1 MSVPVDAS
9 PHEQPAARDQSE
21 LGAYLAALDETAKRV
36 FDGRIDADV
45 MGSNRG
51 MPPFVLRDIMAARPL
66 DAFLPGRFGGFGDSP
81 LAIQGML
88 DVMSYQSMS
97 LGLMMGINGALF
109 IQPVAKYAE
118 QQVANRVLTRM
129 AGGHAMGGLMITEP
143 EFGTDALSM
152 QTSWQQEGDEIAIRG
167 TKHWAGLTG
176 WADYWLV
183 MARPKN
189 ESGGLSQGIDLFV
202 CEQDQPSQR
211 IEVLERY
218 PNLGLFMLPYGK
230 NKVDVRVPVDHRLKG
245 GRGGVRMMLDVLHR
259 SRMQF
264 SGMTIGFLRR
274 IADEAVAHVRSRV
287 VSGSTLIE
295 YDQVQAR
302 VARIQGRLALVTA
315 LSLYAVE
322 NASATTDLSREAV
335 AANSTK
341 TVCSDYM
348 QDAAQSLLQ
357 LVGAKGY
364 ATDHIAGR
372 SVVDARPFQIFEGP
386 NDVLYSQ
393 IGSKTV
399 ETMRKHKTNNLGVQL
414 RADYPEGVEIGKLG
428 AELDVTLADR
438 PAQRRIVDVGVV
450 VSRLHALSAL
460 AELARRGFPPEH
472 VAAAAGT
479 AAEEIRTSLDALRHD
494 TALRPAEENLGLASW
509 MPYVQ
514 NPAV

>member
-1 MSVPVDAS
+1 MSLAVDTPVI
-9 PHEQPAARDQSE
+9 EQLVATQKAE
-21 LGAYLAALDETAKRV
+21 VGAYLANLDQTAKRV

-66 DAFLPGRFGGFGDSP
+66 AAFLPSRYGGYGDSP

-118 QQVANRVLTRM
+118 QSVADRALGRI
-129 AGGHAMGGLMITEP
+129 AEGHAMGGLMITEP
-143 EFGTDALSM
+143 EFGTDALAM
-152 QTSWQQEGDEIAIRG
+152 QTSWQREGDAYTVRG

-183 MARPKN
+183 MARQKN
-189 ESGGLSQGIDLFV
+189 ESGTLSQGVDLFI
-202 CEQDQPSQR
+202 CEQDQPDQR

-230 NKVDVRVPVDHRLKG
+230 NKVDVRVPADHRLNG

-264 SGMTIGFLRR
+264 SGMAIGFLRR
-274 IADEAVAHVRSRV
+274 MADEALAHVRSRV
-287 VSGSTLIE
+287 VSGSALID

-302 VARIQGRLALVTA
+302 VARIQGRLALVSA
-315 LSLYAVE
+315 LSLYATE

-341 TVCSDYM
+341 ALSSDYM
-348 QDAAQSLLQ
+348 HDASQSLLQ

-386 NDVLYSQ
+386 NDVLYTQ
-393 IGSKTV
+393 IGSKTL
-399 ETMRKHKTNNLGVQL
+399 ETLRKHKSNDLGARL
-414 RADYPEGVEIGKLG
+414 RADYPAGVDIAKLG
-428 AELDVTLADR
+428 AELDVTMSDR
-438 PAQRRIVDVGVV
+438 PTQRRIVDLGVI
-450 VSRLHALSAL
+450 VSRLHALNAL
-460 AELARRGFPPEH
+460 AELARRGFPAEH

-479 AAEEIRTSLDALRHD
+479 AAEEIRSCLDALRHD
-494 TALRPAEENLGLASW
+494 TPLRPAEEGLGIASW
-509 MPYVQ
+509 LSYVQ
-514 NPAV
+514 SPVV

>member
-1 MSVPVDAS
+1 MTLTLEAPSI
-9 PHEQPAARDQSE
+9 EQLAAVQKDEVS
-21 LGAYLAALDETAKRV
+21 AYLANLDETAKRV

-66 DAFLPGRFGGFGDSP
+66 AAFLPGRFGGYGDSP

-109 IQPVAKYAE
+109 IQPVAKYAD
-118 QQVANRVLTRM
+118 QKVAERVLGRI
-129 AGGHAMGGLMITEP
+129 ADGRAMGGLMITEP

-152 QTSWQQEGDEIAIRG
+152 QTSWQREGGDYAIRG

-183 MARPKN
+183 MARQKN
-189 ESGGLSQGIDLFV
+189 ESGALSQGIDLFV
-202 CEQDQPSQR
+202 CEQDQPNQR

-230 NKVDVRVPVDHRLKG
+230 NKVDVRVPADHRLNG

-264 SGMTIGFLRR
+264 SGMAIGFLRR
-274 IADEAVAHVRSRV
+274 MADEALQHVRSRV
-287 VSGSTLIE
+287 VSGSALIE
-295 YDQVQAR
+295 YDQVQAQ
-302 VARIQGRLALVTA
+302 VARIQGRLALVSA
-315 LSLYAVE
+315 LSLYAAE
-322 NASATTDLSREAV
+322 HASATSDLSREAV
-335 AANSTK
+335 ASNSTK
-341 TVCSDYM
+341 ALSSDYM
-348 QDAAQSLLQ
+348 HDAAQSLLQ

-364 ATDHIAGR
+364 ATNHIAGR

-386 NDVLYSQ
+386 NDVLYTQ
-393 IGSKTV
+393 IGSKTL
-399 ETMRKHKTNNLGVQL
+399 ETLRKHKSTDLGARL
-414 RADYPEGVEIGKLG
+414 RADYPEGVDIAKLG
-428 AELDVTLADR
+428 SELDVSVGER
-438 PAQRRIVDVGVV
+438 PAQRRIVDIGVI
-450 VSRLHALSAL
+450 VSRLHALNAL
-460 AELARRGFPPEH
+460 AELARRGFSAEH

-479 AAEEIRTSLDALRHD
+479 AAEEIRFRLDALRQD
-494 TALRPAEENLGLASW
+494 TALRPAQEGLGVASW
-509 MPYVQ
+509 LSYVQ
-514 NPAV
+514 APAV

>member
-1 MSVPVDAS
+1 MSVAHDAPS
-9 PHEQPAARDQSE
+9 IEQLSAAQKNE
-21 LGAYLAALDETAKRV
+21 IQAYVANLEKTAERV
-36 FDGRIDADV
+36 FGGRIDADV

-66 DAFLPGRFGGFGDSP
+66 AAFLPGRFGGYGDSP

-109 IQPVAKYAE
+109 IQPVAKYADPK
-118 QQVANRVLTRM
+118 VANRVLARM
-129 AGGHAMGGLMITEP
+129 ADGHAMGGLMITEP

-152 QTSWQQEGDEIAIRG
+152 RTSWQRAGDDYTIQG

-183 MARPKN
+183 MARQQG
-189 ESGGLSQGIDLFV
+189 EGGKLSQGIDLFI
-202 CEQDQPSQR
+202 CEQDQPDQR

-230 NKVDVRVPVDHRLKG
+230 NKVDVRVPADHRLNG

-264 SGMTIGFLRR
+264 SGMAIGFLRR
-274 IADEAVAHVRSRV
+274 MADEALTHVRSRV
-287 VSGSTLIE
+287 VSGSTLLD

-302 VARIQGRLALVTA
+302 VARIQGQLALVSA
-315 LSLYAVE
+315 LSLYATE
-322 NASATTDLSREAV
+322 HASATADLSREAV

-341 TVCSDYM
+341 TVSSDYM
-348 QDAAQSLLQ
+348 HESSQSLLQ

-372 SVVDARPFQIFEGP
+372 SVADARPFQIFEGP
-386 NDVLYSQ
+386 NDVLYTQ
-393 IGSKTV
+393 IGSKTL
-399 ETMRKHKTNNLGVQL
+399 ETLRKHKSTDLGARL
-414 RADYPEGVEIGKLG
+414 RADYPEGVEIAKLG
-428 AELDVTLADR
+428 AELDVSIGER
-438 PAQRRIVDVGVV
+438 PAQRRIIDLGVI
-450 VSRLHALSAL
+450 VSRLHALTAL
-460 AELARRGFPPEH
+460 AEIARRGFPADH

-479 AAEEIRTSLDALRHD
+479 AAEEIRSRLDALRHD
-494 TALRPAEENLGLASW
+494 TPLRPAEEGLGVASW
-509 MPYVQ
+509 LSFVQ
-514 NPAV
+514 KPAV